1 MNNMANE
8 ETFVLISLEEQQS
21 KELAQVISNETARK
35 ILDYLGRKNEASESQ
50 IAEALDAPI
59 STVHYNVQ
67 QLLKSKLIESKEFE
81 WSEKGKK
88 ILYYKLAKKLIVI
101 APKTS
106 DSLYN
111 QLKNLIP
118 VSLFT
123 AVTGGII
130 YYLTR
135 FPDKISSSKQ
145 IFSELV
151 PAVADNAAD
160 SGALT
165 ETAMKITEN
174 LEAGQT
180 LQVVNKTTEI
190 ITQTQNITNEPLW
203 FFIGAGFV
211 VILMFFVIL
220 IKRKK
225 LK

>member
-1 MNNMANE
+1 MENN
-8 ETFVLISLEEQQS
+8 ETFVLLSLEEQQS

-35 ILDYLGRKNEASESQ
+35 ILDYLGKKNEASESQ

-67 QLLKSKLIESKEFE
+67 QLLKVKLIESKEFE

-88 ILYYKLAKKLIVI
+88 ILYYRLAKKLIVI

-106 DSLYN
+106 ESLYN

-123 AVTGGII
+123 IVTGGIV

-135 FPDKISSSKQ
+135 FSDKISSSKQ

-151 PAVADNAAD
+151 PATVDKAAD
-160 SGALT
+160 SGVVA
-165 ETAMKITEN
+165 ESAMKITEN
-174 LEAGQT
+174 IEAGQT
-180 LQVVNKTTEI
+180 LEVVNKTTEI
-190 ITQTQNITNEPLW
+190 VTQIQNVTNEPLW
-203 FFIGAGFV
+203 FFIGAGL
-211 VILMFFVIL
+211 VIILLIIITL

-225 LK
+225 VKK

>member
-1 MNNMANE
+1 MANE
-8 ETFVLISLEEQQS
+8 ETFVLLSLEEQQS

-35 ILDYLGRKNEASESQ
+35 ILDYLGKKNEASESQ
-50 IAEALDAPI
+50 IAEALDSPI
-59 STVHYNVQ
+59 STIHYNIQ
-67 QLLKSKLIESKEFE
+67 QLLKVRLIESKEFE

-88 ILYYKLAKKLIVI
+88 ILYYQLSKKLIVI

-106 DSLYN
+106 ESLYN

-123 AVTGGII
+123 VVTGSII

-135 FPDKISSSKQ
+135 FSDKINSSKQ

-151 PAVADNAAD
+151 PAAADKAAD
-160 SGALT
+160 SGAVA
-165 ETAMKITEN
+165 ESAIKITEN
-174 LEAGQT
+174 IEPGQT
-180 LQVVNKTTEI
+180 LQVVNKTTEV

-211 VILMFFVIL
+211 IILMLIMIL

-225 LK
+225 LR